1 MDFYIDESG
10 NSGDL
15 IHSGDGL
22 DFGAQP
28 IFTLAAVGIE
38 DAAALSA
45 EVAQLRARHHI
56 GGAEL
61 KSSALASKPG
71 FARDLIATLIGA
83 ARPLFVEVVDKRY
96 LVCSSIVNVQLLPPV
111 AGVDEGPDSTRVR
124 NAMADWLW
132 AAAPD
137 HVLKA
142 FIDACRAPADATVRA
157 ALRALASVP
166 DGAEPMV
173 AQAIRDCAAASL
185 EDFEMECKE
194 DEDAYLRYVP
204 LSDNNK
210 RGKPVWMLANL
221 SSLMNIYARINL
233 FNGRSLASVRL
244 VHDEQRQFDN
254 ILADAKAM
262 AEAMSE
268 QAKGAYTPH
277 SDYEFVE
284 AASLVFANSSSLV
297 GLQVADVLAGF
308 VMRHVRDWGS
318 GQPLDPA
325 SLEDFRTLLVYSDGR
340 RGIGVNFVMPTP
352 SWVALHR
359 AHLRP

>member
-22 DFGAQP
+22 EFGAQP

-38 DAAALSA
+38 DAAALCA
-45 EVAQLRARHHI
+45 EVAQLRARHRV

-61 KSSALASKPG
+61 KSSALASKPA
-71 FARDLIATLIGA
+71 FARDLIAVLIGA

-96 LVCSSIVNVQLLPPV
+96 LLCSSIVNIQLLPP
-111 AGVDEGPDSTRVR
+111 GVDEGPDSASVR

-132 AAAPD
+132 ADAPD
-137 HVLKA
+137 HVLRA
-142 FIDACRAPADATVRA
+142 FVDACRAPADATVRA
-157 ALRALASVP
+157 ALKALASVP
-166 DGAEPMV
+166 NGAEPMI
-173 AQAIRDCAAASL
+173 ARAIRDCAAASL
-185 EDFEMECKE
+185 EDFEMDCTE
-194 DEDAYLRYVP
+194 DEGAYLRYLP
-204 LSDNNK
+204 LPDSNK

-221 SSLMNIYARINL
+221 SSLTNIYARINL
-233 FNGRSLASVRL
+233 FNGRSLAGVQL
-244 VHDEQRQFDN
+244 VHDEQLQFDN

-268 QAKGAYTPH
+268 QARWAYTPH

-284 AASLVFANSSSLV
+284 AASLVFANSSNHV

-318 GQPLDPA
+318 GQHLDPT
-325 SLEDFRTLLVYSDGR
+325 SLEAFRSLLVYSDGR
-340 RGIGVNFVMPTP
+340 TGIGVNFVVPTP
-352 SWVALHR
+352 SWAALHR
-359 AHLRP
+359 AHLRL